1 VAERGVKE
9 IAMSFLHKSL
19 KVLGAVGLGAAAFDG
34 LKYVGK
40 GAAVAFDKLAGAG
53 EAIDEETRD
62 FLGGIGDRIGW
73 GEANAPLSEEQK
85 KKEKAKH
92 DEWLAKNKDK
102 PLWFKAGFKS
112 QAEYD
117 AAGKKIKAA
126 NPGAGAKGRPK
137 REKRLKKAKEKRA
150 QAAAVESAKRSEL
163 QTMRQRP
170 KRMPQRPSRQGPPP
184 TPSDP
189 NYVEQMAWEE
199 EGQTAQEIQ
208 SSRRLRQ
215 TSSELAS
222 QAELADQSGQ
232 YELADTLA
240 EQSEQ
245 LAEAAID
252 PDEAEEM
259 VKKSTISEIAKA
271 AALSVLSAVKRKGGD
286 NIEKLT
292 DDIRD
297 HGYVPD
303 VEAYGDEQEY
313 EDVSDVVSGWEDE
326 HEDTVGTGCGC
337 GCGGT
342 CGCSTSDHNHDEHD
356 HEHAAPP
363 DLVRGAE
370 PALRRGPVFAGPS
383 WNRGPSWRFAGSAAP
398 IEPIGGA
405 PHPMRRKPNVGLGG
419 CKTGKCWLPGGK

>member
-1 VAERGVKE
+1 
-9 IAMSFLHKSL
+9 MSFLHKSL

-53 EAIDEETRD
+53 EAIDGEARD
-62 FLGGIGDRIGW
+62 FLGGIADHVGW
-73 GEANAPLSEEQK
+73 GEANAPLSQDQMA
-85 KKEKAKH
+85 KEKAKH
-92 DEWLAKNKDK
+92 DAWLAKNADK

-112 QAEYD
+112 QADYD

-126 NPGAGAKGRPK
+126 NPKAAPKDHARPK
-137 REKRLKKAKEKRA
+137 REKRLKKAKEKR
-150 QAAAVESAKRSEL
+150 QKAAAVESAKRSEL

-170 KRMPQRPSRQGPPP
+170 TRAPQRPRRDGPPP
-184 TPSDP
+184 APSDP
-189 NYVEQMAWEE
+189 DYAEQAAWEE
-199 EGQTAQEIQ
+199 EGDTAQEIQ

-222 QAELADQSGQ
+222 QAELAEQTGQ
-232 YELADTLA
+232 YEMADALA

-245 LAEAAID
+245 LADAAID

-259 VKKSTISEIAKA
+259 VKKSSISEIAKH
-271 AALSVLSAVKRKGGD
+271 AALSVLEAVKRKGGD
-286 NIEKLT
+286 NIEKIT
-292 DDIRD
+292 DDIRE

-303 VEAYGDEQEY
+303 VESYGVEQDV

-342 CGCSTSDHNHDEHD
+342 CGCGTSDHNHDEHD
-356 HEHAAPP
+356 HEHSAPP

-370 PALRRGPVFAGPS
+370 QAPRRGPVFAGPS
-383 WNRGPSWRFAGSAAP
+383 WNKGPSWRFSGSP
-398 IEPIGGA
+398 IPSDALGGA
-405 PHPMRRKPNVGLGG
+405 PRSVRRNVGLGG
-419 CKTGKCWLPGGK
+419 CKSGKCWLPGGK